1 MFWSI
6 PITAIQ
12 EQDEIRFVAI
22 CYDIIRSDAMATM
35 VLIVAKF
42 LAAKKFSTIS
52 PIVTIDIKI
61 RYDLIGLDTIVP
73 IGPR

>member
-35 VLIVAKF
+35 VPPIVVIVAKF

-52 PIVTIDIKI
+52 PIVTIDIKM
-61 RYDLIGLDTIVP
+61 
-73 IGPR
+73 